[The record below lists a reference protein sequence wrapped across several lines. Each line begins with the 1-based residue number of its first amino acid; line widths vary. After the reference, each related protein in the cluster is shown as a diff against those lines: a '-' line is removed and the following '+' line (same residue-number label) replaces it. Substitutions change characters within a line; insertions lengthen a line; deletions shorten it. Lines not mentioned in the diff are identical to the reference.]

1 MRPVWGCP
9 TVMGFR
15 WDSGT
20 MLNSSSDRSV
30 PLIGTRIGISKD
42 IRGLLTKKD
51 NPQKTFRLRFNARS
65 SLVAILGNTR
75 FNTNVNLELLD
86 STQTRVI
93 AASRRLANRPE
104 RIELKQLAPD
114 TYYLRAVLAHGKQS
128 RFRLRANTTPIP
140 DTGNSP
146 STARFSDLTA
156 PVSFSEFV
164 GAEDFSDFYSFTV
177 GSRDFP
183 TGQLK
188 LNLTGAN
195 GDFLEGNVTV
205 KIRDS
210 ALNVVTQQ
218 TTSGR
223 IGFSLEEPLAA
234 GNYFLQVEPT
244 RSEDQINYRL
254 DLSATA
260 IADSAGNTPNA
271 ARSIDVTAEPS
282 LVQDFVGIGDQQD
295 YYRFTVPDSKFDLK
309 LTGPNGN
316 LLGGEIT
323 LRLRD
328 DVNTVLE
335 QKSTNGGAGL
345 EFNDK
350 TLKAGTYIVQVSTSA
365 KFVNYQL
372 VVSAQPDEVE

>member
-1 MRPVWGCP
+1 
-9 TVMGFR
+9 
-15 WDSGT
+15 
-20 MLNSSSDRSV
+20 MLNSSQSKSV
-30 PLIGTRIGISKD
+30 PLIGNRAGIFKD
-42 IRGLLTKKD
+42 VRGLLTRRD
-51 NPQKTFRLRFNARS
+51 NPQKTFRIRFNARS
-65 SLVAILGNTR
+65 SLVTVLGNTR

-114 TYYLRAVLAHGKQS
+114 TYYLRAVLARGKQS

-140 DTGNSP
+140 DTGNMP
-146 STARFSDLTA
+146 STARVVDVTH

-164 GAEDFSDFYSFTV
+164 GAEDFSDFYRFTV
-177 GSRDFP
+177 GRAGFP

-195 GDFLEGNVTV
+195 GDFLDGNVTV

-210 ALNVVTQQ
+210 ALNLVTQR

-234 GNYFLQVEPT
+234 GTYFVQVEPA
-244 RSEDQINYRL
+244 RAEDQINYQL
-254 DLSATA
+254 TLSAHT
-260 IADSAGNTPNA
+260 IADFAGNTPNA
-271 ARSIDVTAEPS
+271 SRSIDVTAEPG
-282 LVQDFVGIGDQQD
+282 LFQDFVGVGDQQD
-295 YYRFTVPDSKFDLK
+295 YYQFTIPESKFDLK

-328 DVNTVLE
+328 AVNSILE
-335 QKSTNGGAGL
+335 QKSTSGGVGL
-345 EFNDK
+345 EIANQ
-350 TLKAGTYIVQVSTSA
+350 TLKAGTYLVQVSTAA

-372 VVSAQPDEVE
+372 LVSAQPDESS